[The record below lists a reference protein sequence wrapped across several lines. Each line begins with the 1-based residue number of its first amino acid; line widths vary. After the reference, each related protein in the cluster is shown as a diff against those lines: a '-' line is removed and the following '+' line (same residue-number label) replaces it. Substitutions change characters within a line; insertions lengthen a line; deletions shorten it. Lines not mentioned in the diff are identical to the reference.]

1 MSQFEQ
7 ILSIQVVELASKE
20 NTSGKKLF
28 VAVGT
33 GFMRSEDLSC
43 RGRVSFRLRRQGV
56 IVGRLI
62 NVMTL

>member
-7 ILSIQVVELASKE
+7 ILSLKVVELASKE

-43 RGRVSFRLRRQGV
+43 RGRVSLGYVYSYLLAFGV
-56 IVGRLI
+56 
-62 NVMTL
+62 

>member
-7 ILSIQVVELASKE
+7 ILSLKVVELASKE

-43 RGRVSFRLRRQGV
+43 RGRVSFRYAYSYLLAFGV
-56 IVGRLI
+56 
-62 NVMTL
+62 

>member
-7 ILSIQVVELASKE
+7 ILSIKVVELASKE

-43 RGRVSFRLRRQGV
+43 RGRVCSY
-56 IVGRLI
+56 
-62 NVMTL
+62 TY

>member
-43 RGRVSFRLRRQGV
+43 RGRVS
-56 IVGRLI
+56 
-62 NVMTL
+62 